1 MNPTILHRGAR
12 NGVTGSCHQLFVEG
26 DNSLLVDCGLFQG
39 TETAPDGKAGAD
51 RLDIDFP
58 VAGIGALILTH
69 VHIDHCGRL
78 PWLLA
83 AGFKGPILCSEPSAR
98 LLPTVSS
105 ATVVGDDIVVD
116 GVLLGADS
124 DDVTVSLY
132 DPGDGMTVRSFD
144 VVTTAADQ
152 HSLLV
157 RCGNRLRAID
167 ASRTPEDDAEAGD
180 DKPSRKSGHID
191 PTRVRLAVEPAQDWA
206 QMLRE
211 VWRLQRDHFWV
222 EDMSGVDWQAMF
234 RRYAPLL
241 PRVATRGGVA
251 PAAACAAGNVGEKRV
266 VNYQADYII
275 WKAA

>member
-98 LLPTVSS
+98 LLPTVL
-105 ATVVGDDIVVD
+105 ADAFQVG
-116 GVLLGADS
+116 
-124 DDVTVSLY
+124 VSRNKAMVERYL
-132 DPGDGMTVRSFD
+132 DM
-144 VVTTAADQ
+144 
-152 HSLLV
+152 
-157 RCGNRLRAID
+157 
-167 ASRTPEDDAEAGD
+167 
-180 DKPSRKSGHID
+180 
-191 PTRVRLAVEPAQDWA
+191 VEPRIRALPYGKWHTVYRSA
-206 QMLRE
+206 GATCRI
-211 VWRLQRDHFWV
+211 RLQRAGHILGSAYV
-222 EDMSGVDWQAMF
+222 ECELSGPAWPDK
-234 RRYAPLL
+234 RRVIFSGDLGAPHAPLL
-241 PRVATRGGVA
+241 PA
-251 PAAACAAGNVGEKRV
+251 PRPP
-266 VNYQADYII
+266 
-275 WKAA
+275 W

>member
-98 LLPTVSS
+98 LLPTV
-105 ATVVGDDIVVD
+105 
-116 GVLLGADS
+116 LADAFAEI
-124 DDVTVSLY
+124 
-132 DPGDGMTVRSFD
+132 G
-144 VVTTAADQ
+144 
-152 HSLLV
+152 
-157 RCGNRLRAID
+157 RA
-167 ASRTPEDDAEAGD
+167 
-180 DKPSRKSGHID
+180 H
-191 PTRVRLAVEPAQDWA
+191 V
-206 QMLRE
+206 
-211 VWRLQRDHFWV
+211 
-222 EDMSGVDWQAMF
+222 
-234 RRYAPLL
+234 
-241 PRVATRGGVA
+241 
-251 PAAACAAGNVGEKRV
+251 
-266 VNYQADYII
+266 
-275 WKAA
+275 